1 MDLMP
6 RRILIIDGHP
16 DPEPGRFLRALAAA
30 YRKGAVAA
38 GHEVREI
45 RLADRPFDLLR
56 SNEDFRNNPVSPAL
70 ADCQE
75 LLRWAD
81 HWVVLY
87 PLWLGSMPALLKGF
101 FEQVL
106 RPGFA
111 YSAGA
116 KGFPKK
122 LLRGRS
128 ARVVVTMG
136 MPSLFYRWY
145 FRAHSLRSFE
155 RNILAFI
162 GIKPVH
168 ATLVGNVESMSDE
181 ERAELI
187 ARMEESGR
195 LGG

>member
-1 MDLMP
+1 MP
-6 RRILIIDGHP
+6 HRILLIDGHP
-16 DPEPGRFLRALAAA
+16 DPQPGHFLRALGAA
-30 YRKGAVAA
+30 YRHGALAA

-45 RLADRPFDLLR
+45 RLSDRPFALLR
-56 SNEDFRNNPVSPAL
+56 SGEDFQANPVSPEL

-75 LLRWAD
+75 LLRWSD

-111 YSAGA
+111 FAGGA

-145 FRAHSLRSFE
+145 FRAHSLKSFE

-162 GIKPVH
+162 GIKPIQ
-168 ATLVGNVESMSDE
+168 ATLVGSVESMSEDQ
-181 ERAELI
+181 RKELL
-187 ARMEESGR
+187 ARMEEFGR
-195 LGG
+195 LAS

>member
-1 MDLMP
+1 MP
-6 RRILIIDGHP
+6 RRILLIDGHP
-16 DPEPGRFLRALAAA
+16 DPAPERFLRVLADA
-30 YRKGAVAA
+30 YRTGALAA

-45 RLADRPFDLLR
+45 KLADREFALLR
-56 SNEDFRNNPVSPAL
+56 SGEDFRHNPLSPAL
-70 ADCQE
+70 TDCQE
-75 LLRWAD
+75 LLQWAE
-81 HWVVLY
+81 HWAVFY

-111 YSAGA
+111 FSAGA

-136 MPSLFYRWY
+136 MPALFYRWY
-145 FRAHSLRSFE
+145 FRAHSLKSFE
-155 RNILAFI
+155 RNILTFV

-168 ATLVGNVESMSDE
+168 STLVGSVESLSDG
-181 ERAELI
+181 ERAELL
-187 ARMEESGR
+187 ARMEELGR
-195 LGG
+195 LGS